1 MSLDL
6 RAKIYSCFSIFVL
19 HQGKD
24 LKTLLLTRRMTFLK
38 ARDLRINY
46 SNNDSELILTPSIPI
61 LAQNSRLFVLSVAK
75 RDSAE

>member
-1 MSLDL
+1 
-6 RAKIYSCFSIFVL
+6 
-19 HQGKD
+19 
-24 LKTLLLTRRMTFLK
+24 MTFLK

>member
-1 MSLDL
+1 
-6 RAKIYSCFSIFVL
+6 
-19 HQGKD
+19 
-24 LKTLLLTRRMTFLK
+24 MTFIK

-46 SNNDSELILTPSIPI
+46 SNDDSGLILTPSIPI